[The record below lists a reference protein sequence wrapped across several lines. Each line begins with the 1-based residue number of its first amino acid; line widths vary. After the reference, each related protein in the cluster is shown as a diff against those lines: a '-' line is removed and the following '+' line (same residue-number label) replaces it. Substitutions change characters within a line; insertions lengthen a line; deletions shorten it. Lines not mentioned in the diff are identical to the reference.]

1 MVQPLWQT
9 LRQFLKKFNIHLPYN
24 PAIRLLEI
32 YLREKE
38 ICVYTMAY
46 IAMFIGVFC
55 SSQKIE
61 IQMFIIKEYVHQHNE
76 ILPNNKNKQT
86 IDATTWM
93 SQNKNSERTKT
104 D

>member
-1 MVQPLWQT
+1 M
-9 LRQFLKKFNIHLPYN
+9 
-24 PAIRLLEI
+24 LLEI

-86 IDATTWM
+86 RARYTT
-93 SQNKNSERTKT
+93 QRKLINKMLSERSPTRGNACSVIPFL
-104 D
+104 